1 MYDDVLAFWF
11 GAADLHY
18 PTPLALRQP
27 WFQGG
32 PAFDDEV
39 RARFAHCF
47 DHLGQV
53 GSWSGPGGRLAAIL
67 VTDQFS
73 RQLFRRTARAFATD
87 ALALRLAEDAIAR
100 GWDHAVGPVQRGF
113 VYLPLMHAEDP
124 AVAQRS
130 VALYEALAADPDADD
145 AVRAQLGYASKHRDI
160 MLRFGRYPGRNSAL
174 GRADT
179 PEELAWLAAG
189 GETFGAR

>member
-1 MYDDVLAFWF
+1 MSDDILAFWF
-11 GAADLHY
+11 GATGLHH
-18 PTPLALRQP
+18 PTPPALRQR

-39 RARFAHCF
+39 RARFADLF
-47 DHLGQV
+47 DHLDEV
-53 GSWSGPGGRLAAIL
+53 EAWPGPGGRLAAIL

-124 AVAQRS
+124 GVAQRS
-130 VALYEALAADPDADD
+130 VALYAALAADPEADD
-145 AVRAQLGYASKHRDI
+145 AVRAQLGYAAKHRDI
-160 MLRFGRYPGRNSAL
+160 VLRFGRYPGRNAAL
-174 GRADT
+174 GREDT

-189 GETFGAR
+189 GDTFGAR